1 MTVVDAG
8 ATGLRITETDT
19 YVTGQESYRTDVK
32 VSNTGGNPATT
43 RIWRAADCYLQ
54 NSDVGWGA
62 VDAAVGSVSCV
73 AGTAEG
79 PQARIEQWYPLSP
92 GSHYYQAGYSE
103 VWSRIGQQEA
113 FPDTCRCGEY
123 IDNGAGLSWDFDV
136 PAGGSV
142 TKSSLIT
149 FSPLGVQPLAVT
161 KTADAA
167 STQSGGS
174 NGYTITINNPNNTPV
189 TLNSVADTLP
199 EGFTYTPGSTT
210 GATTSNPSVA
220 GRDLTWSGPIN
231 VPAAGT
237 ATIHFGVS
245 VSAIPGTYTNE
256 ASAIADGGFTVVPSG
271 ATAPVE
277 VTAAAGT
284 SLSIGDVTVTEG
296 NSGTVNA
303 NFAVTLSSAAG
314 STVSVHAATSNGSA
328 VAPGDYTSVST
339 DVTFAPGETS
349 KNVTV
354 PVKGDTLDEA
364 NETFNVTLSSPV
376 NAGITDGTGVGTI
389 TDDDGPPSISI
400 SDVTVT
406 EGNAGTV
413 NATFVASLS
422 AESGRTVTADYA
434 TADGSAAIRPTTR
447 RQRRRELRAG

>member
-1 MTVVDAG
+1 MDARLAVGGQRSGTVADPYKIVTVVDAG

-149 FSPLGVQPLAVT
+149 FSPLG
-161 KTADAA
+161 
-167 STQSGGS
+167 
-174 NGYTITINNPNNTPV
+174 
-189 TLNSVADTLP
+189 
-199 EGFTYTPGSTT
+199 
-210 GATTSNPSVA
+210 
-220 GRDLTWSGPIN
+220 R
-231 VPAAGT
+231 PAAGG
-237 ATIHFGVS
+237 H
-245 VSAIPGTYTNE
+245 E
-256 ASAIADGGFTVVPSG
+256 DG
-271 ATAPVE
+271 
-277 VTAAAGT
+277 
-284 SLSIGDVTVTEG
+284 
-296 NSGTVNA
+296 
-303 NFAVTLSSAAG
+303 
-314 STVSVHAATSNGSA
+314 
-328 VAPGDYTSVST
+328 
-339 DVTFAPGETS
+339 
-349 KNVTV
+349 
-354 PVKGDTLDEA
+354 
-364 NETFNVTLSSPV
+364 
-376 NAGITDGTGVGTI
+376 
-389 TDDDGPPSISI
+389 
-400 SDVTVT
+400 
-406 EGNAGTV
+406 
-413 NATFVASLS
+413 
-422 AESGRTVTADYA
+422 
-434 TADGSAAIRPTTR
+434 
-447 RQRRRELRAG
+447 RRREHSVRRLERLHDHDQQPEQHAGDTQLGRGHAARGIHVHARARRQARRHRTRRSRAAT